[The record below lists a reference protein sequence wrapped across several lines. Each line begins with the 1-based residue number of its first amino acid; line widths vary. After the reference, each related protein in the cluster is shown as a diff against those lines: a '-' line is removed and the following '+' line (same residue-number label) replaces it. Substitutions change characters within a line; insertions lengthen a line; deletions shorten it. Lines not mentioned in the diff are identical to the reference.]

1 MVTTETCLDI
11 FDPDRWGLPADA
23 VASLAER
30 LHSLWTRFRPC
41 FKTTTHD
48 ASFHAWVYLRGVLTM
63 TTKRTFANIARRVV
77 SPADDGQALQQF
89 MSDSPWSA
97 QAVIA
102 QVQTE
107 LAATPALQHGGRLI
121 LDESPDAKA
130 GFHSAGAARQWNG
143 RLGKV
148 DLCQVGVVLAFASET
163 IWTWLDGELFLPEHW
178 FGPELAAE
186 RTRLGIPPT
195 RQFATKVELGW
206 QMIQRVLAAGLP
218 FEVLLCDDLY
228 GRSQWLR
235 HQLRTAQVV
244 YLADV
249 PADTTV
255 YLRQPILGLPVAR
268 GRKGRP
274 PTQLRVLNGVTP
286 VEVREVVGRADTPL
300 HRLQVR
306 DTERGVLDD
315 RFAVREVWT
324 LHAGEVVAEWLVI
337 REEGGQPTFALS
349 NAPAP
354 TPVTQLVEWKCGRFG
369 VECAH
374 HDAKSELGWG
384 DFMAQK
390 FVAWEH
396 HLALTI
402 LAGWFVAQTKVEWA
416 TQHAPDAML
425 APALGVTS
433 LPALSGANV
442 RELLQAVMPLQQLS
456 PEQAR
461 RLVVKHLV
469 DRSRSTRSRLKA
481 QLRERGP
488 T

>member
-1 MVTTETCLDI
+1 MLTPTPETDI

-23 VASLAER
+23 VASLAQR
-30 LHSLWTRFRPC
+30 LHALWTRFRPC
-41 FKTTTHD
+41 FRTTTRD
-48 ASFHAWVYLRGVLTM
+48 GSPHAWVYLRGGLTM
-63 TTKRTFANIARRVV
+63 PGKRTFANIARRIVD
-77 SPADDGQALQQF
+77 PADDGQALQQF

-97 QAVIA
+97 HAVIH
-102 QVQTE
+102 QVQTD
-107 LAATPALQHGGRLI
+107 LAATPALQHGGVLI
-121 LDESPDAKA
+121 LDESADAKA
-130 GFHSAGAARQWNG
+130 GLHSAGAARQWNG

-148 DLCQVGVVLAFASET
+148 DLCQVGVFLAFAT
-163 IWTWLDGELFLPEHW
+163 DTLWTWIDGELFLPEPW
-178 FGPELAAE
+178 FTPEQAAE
-186 RTRLGIPPT
+186 RTRLGIPAT

-206 QMIQRVLAAGLP
+206 QMLERVLAAGVRC
-218 FEVLLCDDLY
+218 EVLLCDDLY

-249 PADTTV
+249 PADTQV
-255 YLRQPILGLPVAR
+255 YLRQPILGVPVPR
-268 GRKGRP
+268 GRQGRP
-274 PTQLRVLNGVTP
+274 PTHLRVLNGVTP
-286 VEVREVVGRADTPL
+286 VEVRQVVGRADTPW
-300 HRLQVR
+300 RRFQVR

-315 RFAVREVWT
+315 RFAVRQVWT
-324 LHAGEVVAEWLVI
+324 VQAGEVVSEWLVL
-337 REEGGQPTFALS
+337 REEGGEPTYAVS
-349 NAPAP
+349 NAPA
-354 TPVTQLVEWKCGRFG
+354 TTAATQLVAWKCRRFG
-369 VECAH
+369 IECAN

-384 DFMAQK
+384 DFQAQK

-402 LAGWFVAQTKVEWA
+402 LGGWFIAQTKVDWA
-416 TQHAPDAML
+416 QRHARDARL
-425 APALGVTS
+425 ADELGVGS
-433 LPALSGANV
+433 LPALSVANV

-481 QLRERGP
+481 QLREPDP

>member
-1 MVTTETCLDI
+1 MDTTDLGLDI

-23 VASLAER
+23 VASLAAR
-30 LHSLWTRFRPC
+30 LHALWTRFRPC
-41 FKTTTHD
+41 FTTTTRD
-48 ASFHAWVYLRGVLTM
+48 ASPHAWVYLRGVLTM
-63 TTKRTFANIARRVV
+63 TTKRTFANIARRVI

-286 VEVREVVGRADTPL
+286 VEVRQVVERADTPL

-369 VECAH
+369 VECAN

-384 DFMAQK
+384 DFAQ
-390 FVAWEH
+390 
-396 HLALTI
+396 
-402 LAGWFVAQTKVEWA
+402 G
-416 TQHAPDAML
+416 APGTEVR
-425 APALGVTS
+425 GVGAS
-433 LPALSGANV
+433 SGADNPGRMV
-442 RELLQAVMPLQQLS
+442 CGADQGGVGNT
-456 PEQAR
+456 
-461 RLVVKHLV
+461 V
-469 DRSRSTRSRLKA
+469 
-481 QLRERGP
+481 
-488 T
+488 

>member
-1 MVTTETCLDI
+1 L
-11 FDPDRWGLPADA
+11 
-23 VASLAER
+23 AS
-30 LHSLWTRFRPC
+30 
-41 FKTTTHD
+41 
-48 ASFHAWVYLRGVLTM
+48 
-63 TTKRTFANIARRVV
+63 
-77 SPADDGQALQQF
+77 
-89 MSDSPWSA
+89 
-97 QAVIA
+97 
-102 QVQTE
+102 
-107 LAATPALQHGGRLI
+107 
-121 LDESPDAKA
+121 
-130 GFHSAGAARQWNG
+130 
-143 RLGKV
+143 
-148 DLCQVGVVLAFASET
+148 
-163 IWTWLDGELFLPEHW
+163 
-178 FGPELAAE
+178 E

-206 QMIQRVLAAGLP
+206 QMIQRVLAAGVP

-235 HQLRTAQVV
+235 HQVRTAQVV

-249 PADTTV
+249 PADTQV
-255 YLRQPILGLPVAR
+255 YLRQPLLGVPVAR

-286 VEVREVVGRADTPL
+286 VEVRQVVGRADTPL

-324 LHAGEVVAEWLVI
+324 LHADEVVAEWLVI

-349 NAPAP
+349 NAPAT
-354 TPVTQLVEWKCGRFG
+354 TPITQLVEWKCGRFG
-369 VECAH
+369 VECAN

-402 LAGWFVAQTKVEWA
+402 LAGWFVAQTKVDWA
-416 TQHAPDAML
+416 EQHGRDERL
-425 APALGVTS
+425 ADELGVGR
-433 LPALSGANV
+433 LPALSVANV
-442 RELLQAVMPLQQLS
+442 RELLQAVMPVQQLS